1 MYVIGLDVGTTCTKA
16 LLADDQG
23 NVVSAGSSGYP
34 LLSSGSRIEQKA
46 EDWIDAS
53 VRAIRQAV
61 QNVDK
66 SRIKGLSLSTQGA
79 STVAV
84 DEQGRFIGNAITW
97 MDTRSEKEAC
107 ELEQELGGEY
117 VYRVTGWKINP
128 ALDAAKLRHMK
139 RDPFYSKASMY
150 LSTLEVL
157 NLFLTGHAV
166 IDPTNAAIRQ
176 LFNVEKNC
184 WDKELLRFAEVTE
197 RELPPVLPTGAEIG
211 TLCREAAEKT
221 GLPEGIPVFNG
232 AHDQYCAAIGSGAVE
247 DGDMLLSAGTT
258 WVLMGI
264 GRKPLFT
271 KSYIAPGKHPVK
283 GLYGAI
289 ASLVCSGASL
299 QWFKNEFLPED
310 FQTMNME
317 AAKRRERTEE
327 LFFYPY
333 LAGANYPIWNLR
345 AKGAFTGLTL
355 EHDRFDLAR
364 AVMEGVAFGA
374 RRGVM
379 DFEANGCEIR
389 KITMM
394 GGASKSALWC
404 QMLAS
409 ITHRPVYKLNQAD
422 ICALGAA
429 MIAACGLG
437 IYRDYTEAAAAMVRT
452 AHIYEPVKEEEVYYN
467 QKFQKYDEMWKN
479 LQRYYKQAD

>member
-16 LLADDQG
+16 LLVDDNG
-23 NVVSAGSSGYP
+23 KIAGEGSSGYP
-34 LLSSGSRIEQKA
+34 LISSGKKIEQNPQ
-46 EDWIDAS
+46 DWIDAS
-53 VRAIRQAV
+53 VLAIHQAV
-61 QNVDK
+61 RTADVSQ
-66 SRIKGLSLSTQGA
+66 IKGISLSTQGA
-79 STVAV
+79 STAAV
-84 DEQGRFIGNAITW
+84 DGNGKFIGNAVTW
-97 MDTRSEKEAC
+97 MDTRSEKEAE

-117 VYRVTGWKINP
+117 VYHSTGWKVNP

-139 RDPFYSKASMY
+139 RDPAYREAKKY

-157 NLFLTGHAV
+157 NQFLTGKPV

-176 LFNVEKNC
+176 LYCVEKNR
-184 WDKELLRFAEVTE
+184 WDEKLLAFAGISKE
-197 RELPPVLPTGAEIG
+197 ELPDVLPAGEKVG
-211 TLCREAAEKT
+211 ELSEEAAEKT
-221 GLPEGIPVFNG
+221 GLPKGTAVFNG
-232 AHDQYCAAIGSGAVE
+232 AHDQYCAAIGSGAVKE
-247 DGDMLLSAGTT
+247 GDMLLSAGTT

-264 GRKPLFT
+264 GKKPLFT
-271 KSYIAPGKHPVK
+271 DSYIAPGKHPEK

-310 FQTMNME
+310 FQTMNEE
-317 AAKRRERTEE
+317 AAKRREKTED

-333 LAGANYPIWNLR
+333 LSGANYPIWNLKAR
-345 AKGAFTGLTL
+345 GAFTGLSL

-364 AVMEGVAFGA
+364 AIMEGVAFGA
-374 RRGVM
+374 RRGVA
-379 DFEANGCEIR
+379 DFEANGCKIE

-394 GGASKSALWC
+394 GGASRSHLWC

-409 ITHRPVYKLNQAD
+409 VTHKPIYRLNQAD

-437 IYRDYTEAAAAMVRT
+437 IYQNYTEAAKAMVHT
-452 AHIYEPVKEEEVYYN
+452 EHIYEPQQEEMQYYDR
-467 QKFQKYDEMWKN
+467 KFQKFDKMWSYM
-479 LQRYYKQAD
+479 QRYYENID

>member
-1 MYVIGLDVGTTCTKA
+1 MRLAICGGSQSETRYLCTKLQEYCA
-16 LLADDQG
+16 Q
-23 NVVSAGSSGYP
+23 AGCP
-34 LLSSGSRIEQKA
+34 
-46 EDWIDAS
+46 
-53 VRAIRQAV
+53 
-61 QNVDK
+61 
-66 SRIKGLSLSTQGA
+66 
-79 STVAV
+79 
-84 DEQGRFIGNAITW
+84 
-97 MDTRSEKEAC
+97 
-107 ELEQELGGEY
+107 
-117 VYRVTGWKINP
+117 
-128 ALDAAKLRHMK
+128 
-139 RDPFYSKASMY
+139 
-150 LSTLEVL
+150 
-157 NLFLTGHAV
+157 
-166 IDPTNAAIRQ
+166 
-176 LFNVEKNC
+176 
-184 WDKELLRFAEVTE
+184 AEVCPFE
-197 RELPPVLPTGAEIG
+197 GLGELW
-211 TLCREAAEKT
+211 AAFRP
-221 GLPEGIPVFNG
+221 GLFGG
-232 AHDQYCAAIGSGAVE
+232 
-247 DGDMLLSAGTT
+247 
-258 WVLMGI
+258 VLMGI

-289 ASLVCSGASL
+289 ASLVCSGTSL

-437 IYRDYTEAAAAMVRT
+437 IYRDYTEAAAAMRWQRRGLILRQ
-452 AHIYEPVKEEEVYYN
+452 ALN
-467 QKFQKYDEMWKN
+467 GALRR
-479 LQRYYKQAD
+479 LQGRASPSRRISASTPITI